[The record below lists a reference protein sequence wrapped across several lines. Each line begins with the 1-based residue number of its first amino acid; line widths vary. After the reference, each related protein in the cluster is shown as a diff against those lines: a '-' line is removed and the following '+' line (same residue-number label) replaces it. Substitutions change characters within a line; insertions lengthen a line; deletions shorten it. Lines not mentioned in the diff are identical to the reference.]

1 MGRTLEQDI
10 DLSDGDRLIVELV
23 EDKAGS
29 IVFRRGLYTDSN
41 EFAGRPKMVKDA
53 WRLTPLANQVRP
65 DGDHDR
71 LQIATAL
78 ERKPEEVVAG
88 EIQQVKP
95 RMAWFRLGAEDVE
108 HPEAQFMTRW
118 RERVFYPGSVWQ
130 FDVPRWIPGPAGDR
144 YATPVLKAWW
154 SNPESKL
161 KPAYELRFDAPG
173 KLGELPRPVRL
184 GEGKTVTIESIGLE
198 NHRVEVAPGEPTQV
212 KPCLVVRMAFTGN
225 SPCLVDPASLIGLQV
240 VGHEHRVYSKAGKY
254 TGLFWPVNPSEF
266 QRLAGLDL
274 VALDEFREQAGK
286 DNVLEIKLG
295 QPTVE
300 VADSG
305 SAQRAVSAKLKLIA
319 RCSAHMIVSIS
330 GIFPP
335 WATGRLRASSTGL
348 GEETRNER

>member
-1 MGRTLEQDI
+1 MTAPGEEERWCRGLKPGVYKLRVNVGTTLEQDI
-10 DLSDGDRLIVELV
+10 DLRDGDRLIVELV

-29 IVFRRGLYTDSN
+29 VVFRRGLYTDSN

-118 RERVFYPGSVWQ
+118 RERVFYPGAVWQ

-184 GEGKTVTIESIGLE
+184 GEGRTVTIESIGLE
-198 NHRVEVAPGEPTQV
+198 NHRVEVAPGEPTQL
-212 KPCLVVRMAFTGN
+212 KPCLVVRMDFTGN

-240 VGHEHRVYSKAGKY
+240 VGHEHRVYSQAGKY
-254 TGLFWPVNPSEF
+254 TGLFWPVNPS
-266 QRLAGLDL
+266 RVPAACRPGSRRSGRVPGAG
-274 VALDEFREQAGK
+274 RQG
-286 DNVLEIKLG
+286 
-295 QPTVE
+295 
-300 VADSG
+300 
-305 SAQRAVSAKLKLIA
+305 QRA
-319 RCSAHMIVSIS
+319 RDQTR
-330 GIFPP
+330 
-335 WATGRLRASSTGL
+335 ATHEWNRRFRLRPTCRFGQT
-348 GEETRNER
+348 EVDCQMFRRT